1 MIFFQSIFST
11 KLFKPSLFNKGYLSN
26 MENNGLLQ
34 NSGNQKSAKKKKRR
48 TAAEIQKEFEVFFN
62 FFLFKLIIEFL

>member
-1 MIFFQSIFST
+1 
-11 KLFKPSLFNKGYLSN
+11 

-48 TAAEIQKEFEVFFN
+48 TAAEIQKEFEV
-62 FFLFKLIIEFL
+62 LF